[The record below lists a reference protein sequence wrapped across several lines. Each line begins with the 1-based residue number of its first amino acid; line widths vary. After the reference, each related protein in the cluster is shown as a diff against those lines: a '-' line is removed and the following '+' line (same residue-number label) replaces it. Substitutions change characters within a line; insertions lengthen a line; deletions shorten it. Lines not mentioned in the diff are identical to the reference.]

1 MLLSLTTGNLLV
13 EPTTHGNINFRNHI
27 VDFIFAAIF
36 PFSPLFAC
44 FSVECVLIEVDAGH
58 YWQDDRSRT
67 TAPINGN
74 TTSNRRKLQPFATRP
89 SPSQTTNLSGQRD
102 GMG

>member
-1 MLLSLTTGNLLV
+1 MLSSFLFLIFSLL
-13 EPTTHGNINFRNHI
+13 
-27 VDFIFAAIF
+27 
-36 PFSPLFAC
+36 PLFAC